1 MPKCKDCKVEFER
14 IKSIQSRCFSCTVKR
29 AKVFVKKE
37 NEKEWLERKKVLKA
51 KTKTISDYRKDARYW
66 FQRSI
71 RIRDLGSKCISCEA
85 LLTDI
90 RDFDAGHYYNAKNYP
105 TLIFNDFNCAGQC
118 KFCNNYLSGN
128 LIEYRK
134 GILFRYGYDIL
145 LQLENIAEDKTKRTL
160 TKEHYIEIAE
170 KYKLI
175 CKSKEK

>member
-29 AKVFVKKE
+29 AKLLVKKE

-66 FQRSI
+66 FQRWI
-71 RIRDLGSKCISCEA
+71 RIRDLGKTCISCDK

-90 RDFDAGHYYNAKNYP
+90 RDYHAGHMVQANNYP
-105 TLIFNDFNCAGQC
+105 QLLFNEYAVNGQC
-118 KFCNNYLSGN
+118 IYCNNYKSGN
-128 LIEYRK
+128 EVEYRK
-134 GILFRYGYDIL
+134 GVASRYGIKVL
-145 LQLENIAEDKTKRTL
+145 LDLELLAEDKTKRTL
-160 TKEHYIEIAE
+160 TKEYYIEIAE